1 MARRALAAVM
11 GFASRRP
18 IALCTVVLLLTIAAA
33 VLALRLQPSAET
45 ETLVGRS
52 TAGYE
57 ATTLLHQ
64 RFGDD
69 AVYVVVREPA
79 INVALSQDL
88 GRVFGL
94 EGCLAGNTAQ
104 GSAAPGGANGPCAQ
118 LAASKPAKVV
128 FGPGTF
134 INEAVSQINQQL
146 RSTAAD
152 QKADSRRA
160 AARAYKKALAAG
172 KGDAAAAVARDAA
185 RQQVN
190 AYYFQQ
196 LAGLALRY
204 GLTKVPALDDPQF
217 LSRLIFDPER
227 PAGTPKARFATIFPS
242 SQGALIQVRLRS
254 NLTEAQR
261 RTAIG
266 QIRAATR
273 MPQWQLS
280 AGSYRVTGA
289 PVLIGELSD
298 SISRS
303 IVILLLAAVAVMA
316 LALGIVFRSRL
327 RLLPLVVALV
337 SVALTFGVM
346 AVSGIA
352 LTMASIAVVPI
363 LIGLAVDYA
372 IQLQSRFDEQ
382 GPPLAAA
389 IEAVAAR
396 GAPTII
402 TAAAATAAGFFV
414 LVLSPVPMVRG
425 FGLLL
430 MIGITLALVCSM
442 TLGVAAAA
450 LAERRAGPPPRPIA
464 AIAGAWRDAGQVIS
478 ETVLWRAV
486 SRRSR
491 GAASGAL
498 RIATARPGRVLAA
511 AAALALIGWALD
523 TQAPVESDV
532 QKLVPASLPAL
543 RDLQDLQ
550 RVSGV
555 GGEVNVV
562 VEAANASAPAV
573 VAWMTDY
580 QTRVLKRLDYNP
592 KRGCRSSD
600 ICPAFSLP
608 DLFTTPESVSS
619 QQRVDALLGAVP
631 PYLTQ
636 NVIAPDKKTATLAFG
651 IRLMSLKRQFA
662 ALRVMQEELNPPP
675 GVRARLAGL
684 PVLTAA
690 ANDRLASPLRRGAA
704 LFASL
709 LVVGLVLLIALRS
722 FRRAIV
728 PLVPIALATG
738 WSALILFATR
748 IPLNPLSVVLGT
760 LVVAIAT
767 EFSVLLSERYR
778 RERGDGLEPS
788 EALRATY
795 RSTGAAVLA
804 SGTTAIAGFAVLT
817 LSEIRMLRD
826 FGFVTVID
834 LAVALAGVLLV
845 LPAVLML
852 AEPRALRSRFAFVAD
867 FLFPRSSAP

>member
-1 MARRALAAVM
+1 MVGRLLASVM
-11 GFASRRP
+11 GFSARRP
-18 IALCTVVLLLTIAAA
+18 VLVALSVLVLALAGAA
-33 VLALRLQPSAET
+33 LALRLSPSAET

-52 TAGYE
+52 TAGYA
-57 ATTLLHQ
+57 ATELLHK
-64 RFGDD
+64 RFGGD
-69 AVYVVVREPA
+69 AVYVVVREST
-79 INVALSQDL
+79 IRVALGQDL

-94 EGCLAGNTAQ
+94 EGCLAGNTPK
-104 GSAAPGGANGPCAQ
+104 GSDPPGGPNGPCAQ
-118 LAASKPAKVV
+118 LAATKPAKVV

-134 INEAVSQINQQL
+134 INEAVGQINEQL
-146 RSTAAD
+146 RSTAEA
-152 QKADSRRA
+152 QKVQSRKA
-160 AARAYKKALAAG
+160 ASKAYKRAIAQG
-172 KGDAAAAVARDAA
+172 KGAAAAAAAGNKA

-204 GLTKVPALDDPQF
+204 GLTKVPSLDDPQF

-254 NLTEAQR
+254 NLTEEQR
-261 RTAIG
+261 RSAIAR
-266 QIRAATR
+266 IRAATE
-273 MPQWQLS
+273 MPEWKLS
-280 AGSYRVTGA
+280 DGTYQVTGA
-289 PVLIGELSD
+289 PVLVGELSD

-303 IVILLLAAVAVMA
+303 IILLLIAAIAVMA
-316 LALGIVFRSRL
+316 LTLGVVFRSRL
-327 RLLPLVVALV
+327 RLLPLAVALTA
-337 SVALTFGVM
+337 VALTFGVM
-346 AVSGIA
+346 AVSGIE

-372 IQLQSRFDEQ
+372 IQLQARFDEE
-382 GPPLAAA
+382 GPPLASALK
-389 IEAVAAR
+389 VVSAR

-402 TAAAATAAGFFV
+402 TAAVATAAGFLV
-414 LVLSPVPMVRG
+414 LVISPVPMVRG

-430 MIGITLALVCSM
+430 MIGIALALVCAL

-450 LAERRAGPPPRPIA
+450 LVERRSGPPPRPIVVLA
-464 AIAGAWRDAGQVIS
+464 AAWGDAGRIIAATGAWRSIA
-478 ETVLWRAV
+478 A
-486 SRRSR
+486 RSR
-491 GAASGAL
+491 SAASAAL
-498 RIATARPGRVLAA
+498 RTATARPGRVLAA

-562 VEAANASAPAV
+562 VEAQNASDPKV

-580 QTRVLKRLDYNP
+580 QARVLKRLNYNP

-608 DLFTTPESVSS
+608 DLFTTPQSVSS

-631 PYLTQ
+631 EYLTQ
-636 NVIAPDKKTATLAFG
+636 NVIAPDKRTATLAFG
-651 IRLMSLKRQFA
+651 IRLMSLERQFA
-662 ALRVMQEELNPPP
+662 ALRVMQEELNPPS
-675 GVRARLAGL
+675 GVQARLAGL
-684 PVLTAA
+684 TVLSAA
-690 ANDRLASPLRRGAA
+690 ANDRLASPLRRGSA
-704 LFASL
+704 LLATL
-709 LVVGLVLLIALRS
+709 IVVGLVLMAALRS
-722 FRRAIV
+722 ARRALI
-728 PLVPIALATG
+728 PLTPIALATG
-738 WSALILFATR
+738 WSALLLFITR

-760 LVVAIAT
+760 LVIAIAT

-778 RERGDGLEPS
+778 RERGEGLEPA

-795 RSTGAAVLA
+795 TSTGAAVLA
-804 SGTTAIAGFAVLT
+804 SGTTAIAGFAVLI
-817 LSEIRMLRD
+817 LSDIRMLRD

-834 LAVALAGVLLV
+834 LGVALAGVLLV

-852 AEPRALRSRFAFVAD
+852 AERVSNRDAAL
-867 FLFPRSSAP
+867 